1 MILVLHTL
9 DNSVKDIMKH
19 QVVTVNSAM
28 SVMDTAKI
36 MDDAGIGCVVVI
48 ENNIAVGIVTERDFV
63 KRVAAR
69 GIPMTTPIKQ
79 VMSSPLIV
87 VNPEENIWE
96 VAELM
101 KQRKI
106 HKVPVVHQRCDD
118 RPGLDR
124 HVGGRS
130 GAGAQQQRRSES
142 PFDILTHLIPLHR
155 RATMTN
161 SWIKY

>member
-1 MILVLHTL
+1 MIFVLHIL
-9 DNSVKDIMKH
+9 DKFSVKDIMKH
-19 QVVTVNSAM
+19 QVVTVYSSM

-63 KRVAAR
+63 KKVVSR

-101 KQRKI
+101 KQRRI
-106 HKVPVVHQRCDD
+106 HKVPVVHQNM
-118 RPGLDR
+118 L
-124 HVGGRS
+124 VGIVTTTDLTRICSLGS
-130 GAGAQQQRRSES
+130 DSEMRRIT
-142 PFDILTHLIPLHR
+142 DQIILRMKPVD
-155 RATMTN
+155 
-161 SWIKY
+161 K

>member
-1 MILVLHTL
+1 MIFILHTL
-9 DNSVKDIMKH
+9 DKFSAKDIMKH
-19 QVVTVNSAM
+19 QVVTVNSSM
-28 SVMDTAKI
+28 TVMDTAKI

-63 KRVAAR
+63 KKVVSR

-101 KQRKI
+101 KQRRI
-106 HKVPVVHQRCDD
+106 HKVPVVHQN
-118 RPGLDR
+118 LL
-124 HVGGRS
+124 VGIVTTTDLTRICSIGS
-130 GAGAQQQRRSES
+130 DSEMRRIT
-142 PFDILTHLIPLHR
+142 DQIILRMKP
-155 RATMTN
+155 AD
-161 SWIKY
+161 K

>member
-1 MILVLHTL
+1 M
-9 DNSVKDIMKH
+9 DNFSAKDIMKN
-19 QVVTVNSAM
+19 QVVTVDSAM

-63 KRVAAR
+63 KRVVSRA
-69 GIPMTTPIKQ
+69 IPLTTPIKK

-101 KQRKI
+101 KQRRI
-106 HKVPVVHQRCDD
+106 HKVPVVYQD
-118 RPGLDR
+118 LL
-124 HVGGRS
+124 VGIVTATDLTKLCSIGS
-130 GAGAQQQRRSES
+130 DSEMRRIT
-142 PFDILTHLIPLHR
+142 DQILLRMKP
-155 RATMTN
+155 AD
-161 SWIKY
+161 K